1 MPNNLGNALPTTPE
15 RKHLF
20 LLEVFPLENIKY
32 FNETV
37 QRQIISKSLQSCR
50 FLALLGIAVTTVKI
64 AFVVALIL
72 EKAGRCLFSYDIRKR
87 PPSLKSYILVTGMVL
102 EGGLPGLPALLLASA
117 TVTSGKN

>member
-1 MPNNLGNALPTTPE
+1 MEEVPNNLGNALPTTPE

-64 AFVVALIL
+64 AFVGPRYALSNDPVGWIPQ
-72 EKAGRCLFSYDIRKR
+72 Y
-87 PPSLKSYILVTGMVL
+87 
-102 EGGLPGLPALLLASA
+102 
-117 TVTSGKN
+117 